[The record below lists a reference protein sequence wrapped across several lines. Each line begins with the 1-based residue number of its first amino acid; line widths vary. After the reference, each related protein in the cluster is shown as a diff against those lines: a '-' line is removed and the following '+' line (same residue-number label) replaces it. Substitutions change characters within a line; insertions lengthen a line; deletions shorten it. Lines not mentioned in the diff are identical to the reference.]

1 RLHHPRKH
9 PPPQELQNRFLGLR
23 HHLRHHHPRSR
34 PHPSRLRRT
43 PDPMVNPDEPRFW
56 SHVVKGDD
64 PSDCWIWTGAISDDG
79 YGRYWTTAGGR
90 QKVLR
95 PHRYAYQLITGHEP
109 QGHILHECDFPLC
122 VHADSWTTAGGR
134 QKVLRAHRYAYQLIT
149 GHDPQRHILHACVF
163 PLSVHAH
170 IDDALPPLTDGTN
183 AENVAARARRK
194 RSGNQHTSTSIVGAP
209 RRARYEL
216 MTEIRDWVKANGY
229 DRERIAA
236 LIAGYDPDA
245 PTLF

>member
-1 RLHHPRKH
+1 
-9 PPPQELQNRFLGLR
+9 
-23 HHLRHHHPRSR
+23 
-34 PHPSRLRRT
+34 
-43 PDPMVNPDEPRFW
+43 MVNHDDPRFW

-64 PSDCWIWTGAISDDG
+64 PTDCWIWTGAISDDG
-79 YGRYWTTAGGR
+79 YGRYWTAAGGR

-122 VHADSWTTAGGR
+122 VHADVDVEISH
-134 QKVLRAHRYAYQLIT
+134 LR
-149 GHDPQRHILHACVF
+149 
-163 PLSVHAH
+163 
-170 IDDALPPLTDGTN
+170 DGTN
-183 AENVAARARRK
+183 AENVADRAKRS

-216 MTEIRDWVKANGY
+216 MVEIRDWVKANGY

>member
-1 RLHHPRKH
+1 VLLPCIHTVPTTA
-9 PPPQELQNRFLGLR
+9 LYLSNLR
-23 HHLRHHHPRSR
+23 HHDPLSR

-43 PDPMVNPDEPRFW
+43 PYPMVNPDEPRFW

-122 VHADSWTTAGGR
+122 VHADIDADLSH
-134 QKVLRAHRYAYQLIT
+134 LR
-149 GHDPQRHILHACVF
+149 
-163 PLSVHAH
+163 
-170 IDDALPPLTDGTN
+170 DGTN
-183 AENVAARARRK
+183 AENVADRARRK
-194 RSGNQHTSTSIVGAP
+194 RSGNQ
-209 RRARYEL
+209 
-216 MTEIRDWVKANGY
+216 
-229 DRERIAA
+229 
-236 LIAGYDPDA
+236 
-245 PTLF
+245 